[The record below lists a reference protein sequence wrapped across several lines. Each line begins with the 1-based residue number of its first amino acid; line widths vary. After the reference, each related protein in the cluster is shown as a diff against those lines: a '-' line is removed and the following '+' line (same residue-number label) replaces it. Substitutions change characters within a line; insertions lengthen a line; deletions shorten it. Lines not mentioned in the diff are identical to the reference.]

1 MKISCPKCRQEYEV
15 DGSLVGKTL
24 ECECGFRFNAPSKE
38 NLYQTSSKNRRL
50 IAFVLL
56 LIFFIILSALN
67 TTIVIFLKI
76 NNKQMGIVTEQ
87 IQSLKRIAKAQ
98 NDEKLL
104 KVELSLAQG
113 NCALARQ
120 VVTTTVEK
128 NKEDAES
135 IKRLT
140 VLNKYEKLIYRE
152 KEEVELIV
160 NHMKKNYKGIP
171 ISIDKHTG
179 KAVFKLSHV
188 EKIMSEL
195 QKERLE
201 NAKKELSKLEKEC
214 AEIEAKILMLYLTE

>member
-1 MKISCPKCRQEYEV
+1 MKMSCPKCRQEYEV
-15 DGSLVGKTL
+15 NESLLGKTL
-24 ECECGFRFNAPSKE
+24 ECECGFRFNALSKE
-38 NLYQTSSKNRRL
+38 DLYHTSSKNRRL
-50 IAFVLL
+50 IASVLL
-56 LIFFIILSALN
+56 LIFLIILSALN
-67 TTIVIFLKI
+67 TATVIFLKI
-76 NNKQMGIVTEQ
+76 NNEQMSIVTEQ
-87 IQSLKRIAKAQ
+87 IQSLRKIAKTQ
-98 NDEKLL
+98 NNEKLL
-104 KVELSLAQG
+104 RIELSTAQA

-120 VVTTTVEK
+120 VVANTIEK

-179 KAVFKLSHV
+179 KAVFKYSDV
-188 EKIMSEL
+188 EKIVSER
-195 QKERLE
+195 QIERLK
-201 NAKKELSKLEKEC
+201 NAKEKLSKLEKEC